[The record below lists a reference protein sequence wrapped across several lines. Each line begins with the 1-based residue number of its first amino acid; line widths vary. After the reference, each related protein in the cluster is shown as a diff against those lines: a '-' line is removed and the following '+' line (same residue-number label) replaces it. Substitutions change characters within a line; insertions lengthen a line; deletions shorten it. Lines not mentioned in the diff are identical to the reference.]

1 MLILPLKSP
10 FEVLVFKLVHPPKI
24 ANQQLREMKWVG
36 PDRIIFLVGNR
47 WRCGD
52 SEVCI
57 SACEDSHPTNKMNKI
72 VVVYIRFVDE
82 FSAFLFFS
90 VLSRHFRLRRWHVR
104 CSVGLNPKLL
114 AVLGNKD
121 SNHGRRFLK

>member
-1 MLILPLKSP
+1 MIDTGILVCLILSYPTFDLADRVLSTQ
-10 FEVLVFKLVHPPKI
+10 EVLVFKLLRPPKI

-57 SACEDSHPTNKMNKI
+57 NPCEDSHPTNKMKKT
-72 VVVYIRFVDE
+72 
-82 FSAFLFFS
+82 L
-90 VLSRHFRLRRWHVR
+90 RLLCRL
-104 CSVGLNPKLL
+104 C
-114 AVLGNKD
+114 
-121 SNHGRRFLK
+121 